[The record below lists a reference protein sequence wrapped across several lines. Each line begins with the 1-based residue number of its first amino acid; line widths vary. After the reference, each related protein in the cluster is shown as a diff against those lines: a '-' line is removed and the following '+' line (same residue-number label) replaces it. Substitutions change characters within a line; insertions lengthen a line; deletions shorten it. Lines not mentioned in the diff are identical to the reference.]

1 MSCYGFDKYSISTM
15 ILTFRSALV
24 PYYLTKVFVIV
35 ETEEGDVDN
44 TPMSVK
50 IQIRADNLLQE

>member
-1 MSCYGFDKYSISTM
+1 M